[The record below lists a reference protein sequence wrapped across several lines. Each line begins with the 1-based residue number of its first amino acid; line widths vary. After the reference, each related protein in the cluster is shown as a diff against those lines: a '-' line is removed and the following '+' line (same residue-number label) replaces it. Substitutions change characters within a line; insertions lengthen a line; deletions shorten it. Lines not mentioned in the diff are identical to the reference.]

1 MEMECKYV
9 QFIVNVSLQ
18 DTGYLSM
25 HSLHIY
31 IRPNNDMFGMTLHT
45 LLSFDFR
52 IGRCSFLWYALT
64 QFHNCGTGYIQ
75 SSLDLML
82 FFSFFVFFISQYVQL
97 CFFGVYK
104 VISLFCMQNRIAVPC
119 KDIEE
124 ETAVYST
131 FRGIF
136 ELRIHIHCWPMSS
149 LSMKASSCSP
159 YVCNFLLA

>member
-1 MEMECKYV
+1 MEMECKQV

-64 QFHNCGTGYIQ
+64 QFHNCGTGYIV
-75 SSLDLML
+75 
-82 FFSFFVFFISQYVQL
+82 FSGPHAVFFFLCFIISQYVQL

-119 KDIEE
+119 KDIK
-124 ETAVYST
+124 
-131 FRGIF
+131 RKKQLCIQ
-136 ELRIHIHCWPMSS
+136 
-149 LSMKASSCSP
+149 
-159 YVCNFLLA
+159 LLEAYLT